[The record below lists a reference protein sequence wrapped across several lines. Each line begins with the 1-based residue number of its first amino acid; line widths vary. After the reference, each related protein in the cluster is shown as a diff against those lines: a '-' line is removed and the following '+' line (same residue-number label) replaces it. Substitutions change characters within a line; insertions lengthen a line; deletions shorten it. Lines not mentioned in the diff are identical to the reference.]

1 MKKLFVCAMALAAF
15 VSCSKDDVQGPALDS
30 ANKSISITILNGSGA
45 TRAAGDAGVTAPG
58 VGENG
63 GTTMASASDSE
74 LKVLFLDGDDI
85 VATLPLVNK
94 GTAADDDHN
103 NVTGEEGNY
112 GVGEIVPGTTNEQNT
127 YIWHNVPWKVDNIAV
142 VRIDDGE
149 KGLDAGKTFTKA
161 SEYLALA
168 ENETEN
174 LSREL
179 SQIVLYGIDK
189 DGLQDM
195 NTTHEVDG
203 ITYHYWRADVTV
215 TPKLA
220 RFEINNIE
228 CANLGAYNLPTN
240 TDKTKYSFDELD
252 VLNLTW
258 KSTDNKTYQIA
269 VAADAIIGRM
279 YGQYEPEGAAAQDP
293 NTYGIWDEAESRT
306 RSANAQ
312 NAADA
317 VKPASGNVWSWNVR
331 PTSFDEMTV
340 GLKAYAYNYVLDNGS
355 AGVEGSSGRDLT
367 LTVDGLASS
376 AANAQAG
383 TMDANTFSAA
393 HIYQLNLTFN
403 EENVMDEDKLCVQ
416 VTVDITPWTIQTVHP
431 VFK

>member
-30 ANKSISITILNGSGA
+30 QNKSISITILNGSGA
-45 TRAAGDAGVTAPG
+45 TRAAGDAGITTPG
-58 VGENG
+58 Q
-63 GTTMASASDSE
+63 GTSQASAEATE

-85 VATLPLVNK
+85 VATLPLVNT
-94 GTAADDDHN
+94 GDATDEDHTG
-103 NVTGEEGNY
+103 VSGEEY
-112 GVGEIVPGTTNEQNT
+112 GVGQIVPGTTGEQNT
-127 YIWHNVPWKVDNIAV
+127 YIWHNVPWTVDNIAV

-149 KGLDAGKTFTKA
+149 GGLDAGKTFTKA

-174 LSREL
+174 LTREL
-179 SQIVLYGIDK
+179 DEIVLYGVDV

-195 NTTHEVDG
+195 NTTHEVNG
-203 ITYHYWRADVTV
+203 ITYHYWKAEVTV

-228 CANLGAYNLPTN
+228 CTNLGVYNLPTN

-252 VLNLTW
+252 ILNLSW
-258 KSTDNKTYQIA
+258 KSTGNKTYQIA

-279 YGQYEPEGAAAQDP
+279 YGQYVPAEGTAVKDP

-317 VKPASGNVWSWNVR
+317 VKPANGNVWSWNVL
-331 PTSFDEMTV
+331 PTSFYEMTV

-355 AGVEGSSGRDLT
+355 ASVEGSSGRDLT

-376 AANAQAG
+376 AANAEAG
-383 TMDANTFSAA
+383 TKDANAFAA
-393 HIYQLNLTFN
+393 ANIYQLNLQFV

-416 VTVDITPWTIQTVHP
+416 VTVQITPWTIKTVYP